1 MIYMTTFAW
10 LIQGPAFVSYYA
22 FVSHKNLCPSF
33 FQDIFDFAYDRKG
46 QQTVGLTLAP
56 CKDYEAFVIETIHPS
71 GIVSSKPLQA
81 SEKRPQA
88 HDWIIEI
95 NGQKNNKK
103 DMSKR
108 LAAERVL
115 MKLCR
120 YDLES

>member
-1 MIYMTTFAW
+1 MARIDLHDHILLDSLMVQVLF
-10 LIQGPAFVSYYA
+10 PVM
-22 FVSHKNLCPSF
+22 HLCPSF
-33 FQDIFDFAYDRKG
+33 FQDIFDFSYDRKG
-46 QQTVGLTLAP
+46 QETVGLTLAP
-56 CKDYEAFVIETIHPS
+56 CKNYEAFVIETVHPA

-81 SEKRPQA
+81 SEKRPRS

-95 NGQKNNKK
+95 NGQKNSKK